1 MCLYNSLA
9 SKARDSPQ
17 NIKKNIARG
26 QRRKIGKLGD
36 TIDLNNFVEKYP
48 FNVFVI
54 RRGDDNKPDFSQIYD
69 YFKTSGQAKDTIVIM
84 HSKNHFEP
92 VNFIPDDIMEVLKFL
107 AEEFENRRL
116 QTRFINN
123 TYESQIEQA
132 MENSMGGYHDEYELQ
147 MIQAMENSLKIE
159 PREKEDTSL
168 DSVFAESLF
177 EHEQYIQNQIWNDAE
192 LAQYLQ

>member
-1 MCLYNSLA
+1 MSSSRKDYNMCLYNSLA

-36 TIDLNNFVEKYP
+36 TIDLNNFVKKYP
-48 FNVFVI
+48 FNVIII
-54 RRGDDNKPDFSQIYD
+54 RRGDDNKPNFSQIHD

-92 VNFIPDDIMEVLKFL
+92 VNFISDDIMEVLKFL

-123 TYESQIEQA
+123 TYK
-132 MENSMGGYHDEYELQ
+132 LP
-147 MIQAMENSLKIE
+147 MIQAM
-159 PREKEDTSL
+159 EKEDTSL
-168 DSVFAESLF
+168 DSVLAASLF

-192 LAQYLQ
+192 LSQYLQ

>member
-1 MCLYNSLA
+1 MCLYISLA

-48 FNVFVI
+48 FNVIII

-92 VNFIPDDIMEVLKFL
+92 VNFISDDIMEVLKFL

-123 TYESQIEQA
+123 TYESQMEQA
-132 MENSMGGYHDEYELQ
+132 TKNSMGGYHDEYELQ

-168 DSVFAESLF
+168 DLVFAESLF